1 MTVDG
6 DVAEDA
12 GIIIKY
18 ARLSAGVVT
27 ISAAAIGFLLI
38 FFGSIFHLSNR
49 WSEALGAVGES
60 VIASVLIFVLFSLFL
75 DPVRQRRQAQEIAGY
90 AINVAYGQFQERFES
105 SLPSDVFEYGD
116 VPTRSFRAAFE
127 TLIKSSNRYDVKG
140 GAAEFATFRLAMS
153 VQKQEFRDLELIR
166 LCILDPRAD
175 DCLLAH
181 VDMRLRQGVTP
192 PSEESV
198 RDETVALRERVFV
211 SLVALYDIRVSLA
224 TTVYLHRDL
233 PFMRCEMFDS
243 GMFLTYYL
251 DRSEYSE
258 NLQFS
263 SNTRPYRAY
272 GASMR
277 MTRRFAKSISFGTQ
291 SSDSV
296 DSEAKLLALLAEL
309 GCRTSLTDLRVARD
323 ERFRRFHGELA
334 AGRID
339 AAEVF

>member
-1 MTVDG
+1 MTADG
-6 DVAEDA
+6 DTSGDN
-12 GIIIKY
+12 GIIVKY

-27 ISAAAIGFLLI
+27 ISATAIGFVLI
-38 FFGSIFHLSNR
+38 FCGSIFHLSDR
-49 WSEALGAVGES
+49 WSSAFGAVGES

-90 AINVAYGQFQERFES
+90 AINVAYGRFQERFES
-105 SLPSDVFEYGD
+105 SLPSEVFEYGD

-127 TLIKSSNRYDVKG
+127 TLISASTRYDVKG

-153 VQKQEFRDLELIR
+153 IHKREFRDLEQIR

-175 DCLLAH
+175 DCLRAH
-181 VDMRLRQGVTP
+181 VGMRLRQGLTP

-233 PFMRCEMFDS
+233 PFIRCEMFDG

-263 SNTRPYRAY
+263 SRTRPYRAY

-277 MTRRFAKSISFGTQ
+277 MTRRFARTVAFGAE

-296 DSEAKLLALLAEL
+296 DSEPELLALLAEL
-309 GCRTSLTDLRVARD
+309 GCHTSLAELRLARD
-323 ERFRRFHGELA
+323 ERFRRFRGELA

-339 AAEVF
+339 PAEIF